1 MHQSPD
7 APSYEALC
15 FGAICADLRM
25 RLPHIPTPGQGVRVQ
40 EARWEPGGNSLI
52 EAMALARW
60 GVRVALLGDPLGAD
74 APGELLA
81 AALRPL
87 GLDAHLR
94 CDPAAQ
100 TVVCHV
106 LITPDGQRTILA
118 LRPDGP
124 SPELPTPEL
133 LRACRVVSVTR
144 YGPRSAEV
152 AALAAAAGKTVVV
165 GDATRPDDELA
176 RHADVI
182 VTSAELL
189 AHHGPGAPLEALM
202 AALHAVRGAAVL
214 VTDGPRPARALW
226 AEGEATR
233 TASMTPPVIAPVDTT
248 GAGDTFRAAVVRGL
262 LEGRRWPAIL
272 EEACEAASRAI
283 AGP

>member
-1 MHQSPD
+1 MTD
-7 APSYEALC
+7 AYEALC
-15 FGAICADLRM
+15 FGAICADLRLLLP
-25 RLPHIPTPGQGVRVQ
+25 RLPAPGEGVRVR
-40 EARWEPGGNSLI
+40 EARWRPGGNSLI
-52 EAMALARW
+52 EARALAGW
-60 GVRVALLGDPLGAD
+60 GVRVALCGDALGPD
-74 APGELLA
+74 APGDMLA

-94 CDPAAQ
+94 RDPAAA

-106 LITPDGQRTILA
+106 MVTPDGQRTILA

-124 SPELPTPEL
+124 PPELPPPEL
-133 LRACRVVSVTR
+133 LACPVVSVTR

-152 AALAAAAGKTVVV
+152 AALARAAGATVVA
-165 GDATRPDDELA
+165 GDATSPGDELA

-189 AHHGPGAPLEALM
+189 ARQAPGVPVAAQM

-214 VTDGPRPARALW
+214 VSDGPRPARALW
-226 AEGEATR
+226 AEGGELR
-233 TASMTPPVIAPVDTT
+233 TAEAAPPAVAARDTT

-262 LEGRRWPAIL
+262 LRRAPWPAVL
-272 EEACEAASRAI
+272 ADACAAASAAVAAT
-283 AGP
+283 AGA